1 MSEASLPEQPKS
13 KSKGLQSLVFAL
25 VMAAVIGV
33 FAYLSSLA
41 APTNLPADSV
51 HRFRFDTH
59 GRLVGLAAEAPG
71 EPFIV
76 EHVDFKLDKKAIEA
90 RINETCASCHGK
102 PNIPLSSHACATSAT
117 PCVPAQHP
125 PKTTCI
131 KCHRH
136 GSE

>member
-1 MSEASLPEQPKS
+1 MNETSSAASPES
-13 KSKGLQSLVFAL
+13 KSKGRQSLIFIL

-41 APTNLPADSV
+41 APTNLPTDSI

-59 GRLVGLAAEAPG
+59 GRLVGLVAEAPD
-71 EPFIV
+71 EPIIV
-76 EHVDFKLDKKAIEA
+76 EHVDFQLDKKAIEA
-90 RINETCASCHGK
+90 RINETCATCHGK
-102 PNIPLSSHACATSAT
+102 PNIPLDSHPCSTGAA

-136 GSE
+136 GGE

>member
-1 MSEASLPEQPKS
+1 MTEDSPHAEPKS
-13 KSKGLQSLVFAL
+13 KSKGMQSLFFAL

-33 FAYLSSLA
+33 FSYLSSLA
-41 APTNLPADSV
+41 APPNLPADSI

-59 GRLVGLAAEAPG
+59 GRLVGISAEAPG
-71 EPFIV
+71 EPVIV
-76 EHVDFKLDKKAIEA
+76 EHVDFQLDKKAIEA
-90 RINETCASCHGK
+90 RINETCASYHRK
-102 PNIPLSSHACATSAT
+102 PNMPLASHACATTEA
-117 PCVPAQHP
+117 PCVPEQHP